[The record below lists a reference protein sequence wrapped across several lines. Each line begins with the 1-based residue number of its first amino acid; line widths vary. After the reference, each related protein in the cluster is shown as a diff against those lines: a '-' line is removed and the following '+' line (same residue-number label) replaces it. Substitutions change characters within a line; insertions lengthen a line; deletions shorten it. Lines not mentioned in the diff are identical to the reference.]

1 MREMSGTISD
11 KYFAMGIKNPCLKLT
26 FDNKKMPGLFLVT
39 DMQTLPFGFFEPFGF
54 FDPNS

>member
-26 FDNKKMPGLFLVT
+26 FDNKKNAGAFPGY
-39 DMQTLPFGFFEPFGF
+39 GYA
-54 FDPNS
+54 DPPLWIF